1 MPKMKREFRVE
12 FQKVVSKT
20 FYVEV
25 DDDGDADLDDEYER
39 AEKAAWD
46 RFMSPD
52 PKESTPD
59 ETYDEGE
66 WNVTVEVA

>member
-20 FYVEV
+20 YFVEVEV
-25 DDDGDADLDDEYER
+25 DENDDSDDAYQL
-39 AEKAAWD
+39 AEAKAWD
-46 RFMSPD
+46 RWFSAD
-52 PKESTPD
+52 PKLSTPD